1 MTVWDEGE
9 RAMRPGLGSGRG
21 QVMAKRLRG
30 CCSHRTGAAEAVA
43 MEREREKMA
52 ESEAR
57 DVFFVQL
64 FSCSL
69 LWGIFFSSRGSFYSP
84 KMDLFS

>member
-1 MTVWDEGE
+1 
-9 RAMRPGLGSGRG
+9 
-21 QVMAKRLRG
+21 
-30 CCSHRTGAAEAVA
+30 

-69 LWGIFFSSRGSFYSP
+69 LWGIFFFLQS
-84 KMDLFS
+84 LIL